1 MMPPEA
7 LHGWA
12 PWFGQWCSF
21 AISSL
26 RRTRAT
32 YGFRAGLDSVEL
44 VAVRLELVDRFS
56 GELGGRQH
64 GDVVLLP
71 RLEDRQHPRLPIP
84 VPEDVVVEDERANLR
99 RPQDSG
105 KMAEGPFRVFP
116 RIMFRHVCHRTVD
129 VVDRR
134 LGVDE

>member
-1 MMPPEA
+1 MIPPDA

-71 RLEDRQHPRLPIP
+71 RLEDRQHQRLPISIS
-84 VPEDVVVEDERANLR
+84 EDVVVEGECAKLR

-105 KMAEGPFRVFP
+105 KMVGGPIRVFP
-116 RIMFRHVCHRTVD
+116 CIMFRHVCHLTVE
-129 VVDRR
+129 VQDRR
-134 LGVDE
+134 L